1 MGDIINEC
9 KQLMNKYGHLSF
21 VESLP
26 ALQNGWWTIGNK
38 HDLTGPQVLNIYL
51 AWRGEENK

>member
-1 MGDIINEC
+1 
-9 KQLMNKYGHLSF
+9 MNKYGHLSF

-26 ALQNGWWTIGNK
+26 ALQNGWWSIGNK